1 MKKTILFLNA
11 LLMITLSSCNDYF
24 DKTGDEQHIT
34 DKKFFGDEAAFA
46 SALTDCYTLMR
57 SRDLYGGMLT
67 LEMMEFANQNMAP
80 HDAFSSAAAQ
90 LNFADAALAARVDSM
105 THAAYRVVAAC
116 NKLIDEAERTKVVF
130 TSAGKKKIITAEAYA
145 LRAAV
150 QFDLLR
156 LFHPAPATDAG
167 FRGLPYV
174 THTSA
179 NVPEALTTT
188 QILQAVNDD
197 LAHAAQL
204 LKTADPILKER
215 NSIVGI
221 GEFDRRLRTF
231 QMNYYAV
238 KAVQARVALWQ
249 GNYEQAAVQADSV
262 LAHLQNTVAR
272 YRLFYWV
279 TPGHYGSDFSFS
291 REYVFGI
298 ASTPTGFARLSD
310 DMFKTKGIQTTTSLR
325 DIYADNADIRYRA
338 WFRQQGSSYAMSNK
352 FGSATLLTDYVYSTS
367 ATASSLPAAIPYIKL
382 GEVMLIKA
390 EALNEMGQTSAARS
404 LLEEMQGY
412 KDISYASRATSVTK
426 ESLRE
431 LIYAEARRDLFGE
444 GQLFYLNKRLGLT
457 SVKAADGTMRTVTLN
472 QYTLPLPADLYKA
485 VQ

>member
-1 MKKTILFLNA
+1 M
-11 LLMITLSSCNDYF
+11 TLSSCNDYF

-80 HDAFSSAAAQ
+80 HDAISSAASQ
-90 LNFADAALAARVDSM
+90 LNFADAALATRVDSM

-197 LAHAAQL
+197 LVHAAQL

-215 NSIVGI
+215 NSIVGV

-249 GNYEQAAVQADSV
+249 GNYEQAVAQADSV

-338 WFRQQGSSYAMSNK
+338 WFRQQGSGYAMSNK

-367 ATASSLPAAIPYIKL
+367 ATATSLPAAIPYIKL

-431 LIYAEARRDLFGE
+431 LLYEEARRDLFGE

-472 QYTLPLPADLYKA
+472 QYTLPLPADLFNA
-485 VQ
+485 IQ

>member
-1 MKKTILFLNA
+1 M
-11 LLMITLSSCNDYF
+11 TLSSCNDYF

-80 HDAFSSAAAQ
+80 HDAISSAAAQ

-174 THTSA
+174 THTSV

-204 LKTADPILKER
+204 LKTVDPILKER
-215 NSIVGI
+215 NSIVGV

-249 GNYEQAAVQADSV
+249 GNYEQAVVQADSV

-338 WFRQQGSSYAMSNK
+338 WFRQQGSGYAMSNK

-367 ATASSLPAAIPYIKL
+367 ATATSLPAAIPYIKL

-431 LIYAEARRDLFGE
+431 LLYEEARRDLFGE

-457 SVKAADGTMRTVTLN
+457 SVKAADGTMRTVTLS
-472 QYTLPLPADLYKA
+472 QYTLPLPADLFNA
-485 VQ
+485 IQ

>member
-1 MKKTILFLNA
+1 MKKTIFFLIA

-57 SRDLYGGMLT
+57 SRDLYGGILT

-215 NSIVGI
+215 NSIVGV

-249 GNYEQAAVQADSV
+249 GDYEQAVAQADSV

-338 WFRQQGSSYAMSNK
+338 WFRQQGSGYAMSNK

-367 ATASSLPAAIPYIKL
+367 ATATSLPAAIPYIKL

-404 LLEEMQGY
+404 LLEEMQSY

-431 LIYAEARRDLFGE
+431 LIYAEACRDLFGE

>member
-1 MKKTILFLNA
+1 MKKTIFFLIA

-80 HDAFSSAAAQ
+80 HDAISSAASQ

-188 QILQAVNDD
+188 QILQAVNTD

-215 NSIVGI
+215 NSIVGV

-231 QMNYYAV
+231 QMNFYAV

-249 GNYEQAAVQADSV
+249 GNYEQAVAQADSV

-338 WFRQQGSSYAMSNK
+338 WFRQQGSGYAMSNK

-367 ATASSLPAAIPYIKL
+367 ATATSLPAAIPYIKL
-382 GEVMLIKA
+382 GEVMLIKV

-412 KDISYASRATSVTK
+412 KDISYASRATSVIK

-457 SVKAADGTMRTVTLN
+457 SVKAADGSIRTVTLN
-472 QYTLPLPADLYKA
+472 QYTLPLPADLFNA
-485 VQ
+485 IQ

>member
-1 MKKTILFLNA
+1 MKKTIFFLIA

-80 HDAFSSAAAQ
+80 HDAISSAASQ

-215 NSIVGI
+215 NSIVGV

-249 GNYEQAAVQADSV
+249 GNYEQAVAQADSV

-338 WFRQQGSSYAMSNK
+338 WFRQQGSGYAMSNK

-367 ATASSLPAAIPYIKL
+367 ATATSLPAAIPYIKL

-472 QYTLPLPADLYKA
+472 QYTLPLPADLFNA
-485 VQ
+485 IQ

>member
-1 MKKTILFLNA
+1 MKKTIFFLIA
-11 LLMITLSSCNDYF
+11 LLMMTLSSCNDYF

-130 TSAGKKKIITAEAYA
+130 TSAGKKKIIMAEAYA

-188 QILQAVNDD
+188 QILQAVNTD

-215 NSIVGI
+215 NSIVGV

-249 GNYEQAAVQADSV
+249 GNYEQAVEQADSV
-262 LAHLQNTVAR
+262 LAHLQNAVAR

-338 WFRQQGSSYAMSNK
+338 WFRQQGSGYAMSNK

-367 ATASSLPAAIPYIKL
+367 ATATSLPAAIPYIKL

-431 LIYAEARRDLFGE
+431 LIYAESRRDLFGE

-472 QYTLPLPADLYKA
+472 QYTLPLPADLFNA
-485 VQ
+485 IQ

>member
-1 MKKTILFLNA
+1 MKKTIFFLIA

-57 SRDLYGGMLT
+57 SRDLYGGILT

-179 NVPEALTTT
+179 NVPEALITT
-188 QILQAVNDD
+188 QILQAVNTD

-215 NSIVGI
+215 NSIVGV

-249 GNYEQAAVQADSV
+249 GNYEQAVAQADSV

-338 WFRQQGSSYAMSNK
+338 WFRQQGSGYAMSNK

-367 ATASSLPAAIPYIKL
+367 ATATSLPAAIPYIKL

-412 KDISYASRATSVTK
+412 KDISYASRVISVTK

-472 QYTLPLPADLYKA
+472 QYTLPLPADLFNA
-485 VQ
+485 IQ

>member
-1 MKKTILFLNA
+1 MT
-11 LLMITLSSCNDYF
+11 TLSSCNDYF

-116 NKLIDEAERTKVVF
+116 NKLIDEAEHTKVVF

-179 NVPEALTTT
+179 NAPEALTTT

-215 NSIVGI
+215 NSIVGV

-249 GNYEQAAVQADSV
+249 GNYEQAVAQADSV

-367 ATASSLPAAIPYIKL
+367 ATATSLPAAIPYIKL

-390 EALNEMGQTSAARS
+390 EALNEMGQTAAARS

-457 SVKAADGTMRTVTLN
+457 SVKAADGSMRTVTLS
-472 QYTLPLPADLYKA
+472 QYTLPLPADLFNA
-485 VQ
+485 IQ

>member
-1 MKKTILFLNA
+1 M
-11 LLMITLSSCNDYF
+11 TLSSCNDYF

-80 HDAFSSAAAQ
+80 HDAISSAAAQ

-338 WFRQQGSSYAMSNK
+338 WFRQQGSGYAMSNK

-367 ATASSLPAAIPYIKL
+367 ATATSLPAAIPYIKL

-444 GQLFYLNKRLGLT
+444 GQLFYLNKWLGLT
-457 SVKAADGTMRTVTLN
+457 SVKAADGSIRTVTLN
-472 QYTLPLPADLYKA
+472 QYTLPLPADLFNA
-485 VQ
+485 IQ

>member
-1 MKKTILFLNA
+1 MKKTIFFLIA
-11 LLMITLSSCNDYF
+11 LLMMTLSSCNDYF

-80 HDAFSSAAAQ
+80 HDAISSAAAQ

-174 THTSA
+174 THTSV

-204 LKTADPILKER
+204 LKTVDPILKER
-215 NSIVGI
+215 NSIVGV

-249 GNYEQAAVQADSV
+249 GNYEQAVVQADSV

-310 DMFKTKGIQTTTSLR
+310 DMFKTKGIKTTTSLR

-338 WFRQQGSSYAMSNK
+338 WFRQQGSGYAMSNK

-367 ATASSLPAAIPYIKL
+367 ATATSLPAAIPYIKL

-457 SVKAADGTMRTVTLN
+457 SVKAADGTMRTVTLS
-472 QYTLPLPADLYKA
+472 QYTLPLPADLFNA
-485 VQ
+485 IQ

>member
-1 MKKTILFLNA
+1 MKKTIFFLIA
-11 LLMITLSSCNDYF
+11 LLMMTLSSCNDYF

-90 LNFADAALAARVDSM
+90 LNFADAALAARIDSM

-215 NSIVGI
+215 NSIVGV

-249 GNYEQAAVQADSV
+249 GDYEQAVAQADSV

-338 WFRQQGSSYAMSNK
+338 WFRQQGSGYAMSNK

-367 ATASSLPAAIPYIKL
+367 ATATSLPAAIPYIKL

-404 LLEEMQGY
+404 LLEEMQSY

-431 LIYAEARRDLFGE
+431 LIYAEACRDLFGE

-472 QYTLPLPADLYKA
+472 QYTLPLPADLFNA
-485 VQ
+485 IQ

>member
-1 MKKTILFLNA
+1 
-11 LLMITLSSCNDYF
+11 MITLSSCNDYF

-34 DKKFFGDEAAFA
+34 DKKFFGDETAFA

-57 SRDLYGGMLT
+57 SRDLYGGILT
-67 LEMMEFANQNMAP
+67 LEMMEFANHNMAP
-80 HDAFSSAAAQ
+80 HDAISSAASQ
-90 LNFADAALAARVDSM
+90 LNFADMALAARVDSM

-179 NVPEALTTT
+179 NAPEALTTT

-215 NSIVGI
+215 NSIVGV

-249 GNYEQAAVQADSV
+249 GNYEQAVAQADSV

-310 DMFKTKGIQTTTSLR
+310 DMFKTEGIQTTTSLR

-338 WFRQQGSSYAMSNK
+338 WFRQQGSGYAMSNK

-367 ATASSLPAAIPYIKL
+367 ATATSLPAAIPYIKL

-444 GQLFYLNKRLGLT
+444 GQLFYLNKRLSLT

-472 QYTLPLPADLYKA
+472 QYTLPLPADLFNA
-485 VQ
+485 IQ

>member
-1 MKKTILFLNA
+1 M
-11 LLMITLSSCNDYF
+11 TLSSCNDYF

-80 HDAFSSAAAQ
+80 HDAISSAASQ

-156 LFHPAPATDAG
+156 LFHPTPATDAG

-179 NVPEALTTT
+179 NVPEALTTM

-215 NSIVGI
+215 NSIVGV

-249 GNYEQAAVQADSV
+249 GNYEQAVAQADSV

-291 REYVFGI
+291 REFVFGI

-338 WFRQQGSSYAMSNK
+338 WFRQQGSGYAMSNK

-367 ATASSLPAAIPYIKL
+367 ATATSLPAAIPYIKL

-472 QYTLPLPADLYKA
+472 QYTLPLPADLFNA
-485 VQ
+485 IQ

>member
-1 MKKTILFLNA
+1 
-11 LLMITLSSCNDYF
+11 MITLSSCNDYF

-80 HDAFSSAAAQ
+80 HDAISSAAAQ
-90 LNFADAALAARVDSM
+90 LNFADAALAARIDSM

-188 QILQAVNDD
+188 QILQAVNTD

-215 NSIVGI
+215 NSIVGV

-249 GNYEQAAVQADSV
+249 GNYEQAVTQADSV

-338 WFRQQGSSYAMSNK
+338 WFRQQGSGYAMSNK

-367 ATASSLPAAIPYIKL
+367 ATATSLPAAIPYIKL

-431 LIYAEARRDLFGE
+431 LIYAEARCDLFGE

-472 QYTLPLPADLYKA
+472 QYTLPLPADLFN
-485 VQ
+485 VIQ

>member
-1 MKKTILFLNA
+1 MKKTIFSLI
-11 LLMITLSSCNDYF
+11 LLPVAVLSSCNSYF
-24 DKTGDEQHIT
+24 DKTGDEQQIT
-34 DKKFFGDEAAFA
+34 DKKFFHDDAAFA
-46 SALTDCYTLMR
+46 NVLTDCYNLMR
-57 SRDLYGGMLT
+57 SRNLYGGTLT
-67 LEMMEFANQNMAP
+67 LEMMEFASQDMAP
-80 HDAFSSAAAQ
+80 HDAVTSAAAR
-90 LNFADAALAARVDSM
+90 LDFADAALSARVDSM
-105 THAAYRVVAAC
+105 MHAAYRVVTAC
-116 NKLIDEAERTKVVF
+116 NKLISEAERTKVVF
-130 TSAGKKKIITAEAYA
+130 THAGQKNIIMGEAYA

-156 LFHPAPATDAG
+156 LFHPAPATDVG
-167 FRGLPYV
+167 FRGLPYI
-174 THTSA
+174 TQTSTK
-179 NVPEALTTT
+179 VPEALVTAE
-188 QILQAVNDD
+188 ILQRVNAD
-197 LAHAAQL
+197 LAHAARL
-204 LKTADPILKER
+204 LKTVDLILKPR
-215 NSIVGI
+215 NTIVGV

-249 GNYEQAAVQADSV
+249 GNYETAAVQADSV
-262 LAHLQNTVAR
+262 LQYVQNMPSR

-298 ASTPTGFARLSD
+298 ASKPDGLARLSD
-310 DMFKTKGIQTTTSLR
+310 DMFKARGIQTTTSLR
-325 DIYADNADIRYRA
+325 DIYADNADIRYRS
-338 WFRQQGSSYAMSNK
+338 WFRQHGNGYTMSNK

-367 ATASSLPAAIPYIKL
+367 GTASNLPAAIPYIKL

-472 QYTLPLPADLYKA
+472 QYTLPLPADLFNA
-485 VQ
+485 IQ

>member
-1 MKKTILFLNA
+1 MKKTIFFLIA
-11 LLMITLSSCNDYF
+11 LLMMTLSSCNDYF

-80 HDAFSSAAAQ
+80 HDAISSAAAQ

-174 THTSA
+174 THTSV

-204 LKTADPILKER
+204 LKTVDPILKER
-215 NSIVGI
+215 NSIVGV

-249 GNYEQAAVQADSV
+249 GNYEQAVVQADSV

-338 WFRQQGSSYAMSNK
+338 WFRQQGSGYAMSNK
-352 FGSATLLTDYVYSTS
+352 CGSATLLTDYVYSTS
-367 ATASSLPAAIPYIKL
+367 ATATSLPAAIPYIKL

-457 SVKAADGTMRTVTLN
+457 SVKAADGTMRTVTLS
-472 QYTLPLPADLYKA
+472 QYTLPLPADLFNA
-485 VQ
+485 IQ

>member
-1 MKKTILFLNA
+1 MKKTIFFLIA
-11 LLMITLSSCNDYF
+11 LLMMTLSSCNDYF

-46 SALTDCYTLMR
+46 SALTDCYNLMR

-80 HDAFSSAAAQ
+80 HDAISSAAAQ

-179 NVPEALTTT
+179 NAPEALTTT
-188 QILQAVNDD
+188 QILQAVNTD

-204 LKTADPILKER
+204 LKTVDPILKER
-215 NSIVGI
+215 NSIVGV

-231 QMNYYAV
+231 QMNFYAV

-249 GNYEQAAVQADSV
+249 GNYEQAVAQADSV

-338 WFRQQGSSYAMSNK
+338 WFRQQGSGYTMSNK

-367 ATASSLPAAIPYIKL
+367 ATATSLPAAIPYIKL

-390 EALNEMGQTSAARS
+390 EALNEMGQTSTARS

-412 KDISYASRATSVTK
+412 KDISYASRATSVIK

-457 SVKAADGTMRTVTLN
+457 SVKAADGSIRTVTLN
-472 QYTLPLPADLYKA
+472 QYTLPLPADLFNA
-485 VQ
+485 IQ

>member
-67 LEMMEFANQNMAP
+67 FEMMEFANQNMAP

-188 QILQAVNDD
+188 QILQAVNAD

-215 NSIVGI
+215 NSIVGV

-249 GNYEQAAVQADSV
+249 GNYEQAVAQADSV

-338 WFRQQGSSYAMSNK
+338 WFRQQGSGYAMSNK

-367 ATASSLPAAIPYIKL
+367 ATATSLPAAIPYIKL

-457 SVKAADGTMRTVTLN
+457 SVKAADGTMRTVTLS
-472 QYTLPLPADLYKA
+472 QYTLPLPADLFNA
-485 VQ
+485 IQ

>member
-1 MKKTILFLNA
+1 M
-11 LLMITLSSCNDYF
+11 TLSSCNDYF

-80 HDAFSSAAAQ
+80 HDAISSAAAQ

-197 LAHAAQL
+197 LVHAAQF

-215 NSIVGI
+215 NSIVGV

-249 GNYEQAAVQADSV
+249 GNYEQAVAQADSV

-338 WFRQQGSSYAMSNK
+338 WFRQQGSGYAMSNK

-367 ATASSLPAAIPYIKL
+367 ATATSLPAAIPYIKL

-431 LIYAEARRDLFGE
+431 LIYDEARRDLFGE

-472 QYTLPLPADLYKA
+472 QYTFPLPADLFNA
-485 VQ
+485 IQ

>member
-1 MKKTILFLNA
+1 M
-11 LLMITLSSCNDYF
+11 TLSSCNDYF

-46 SALTDCYTLMR
+46 SALTDCYNLMR

-80 HDAFSSAAAQ
+80 HDAISSAAAQ

-179 NVPEALTTT
+179 NAPEALTTT
-188 QILQAVNDD
+188 QILQAVNTD

-204 LKTADPILKER
+204 LKTVDPILKER
-215 NSIVGI
+215 NSIVGV

-231 QMNYYAV
+231 QMNFYAV

-249 GNYEQAAVQADSV
+249 GNYEQAVAQADSV

-338 WFRQQGSSYAMSNK
+338 WFRQQGSGYTMSNK

-367 ATASSLPAAIPYIKL
+367 ATATSLPAAIPYIKL

-390 EALNEMGQTSAARS
+390 EALNEMGQTSTARS

-444 GQLFYLNKRLGLT
+444 GQLFYLNKWLGLT

-472 QYTLPLPADLYKA
+472 QYTLPLPADLFNA
-485 VQ
+485 IQ

>member
-1 MKKTILFLNA
+1 MKKTIFFLIA
-11 LLMITLSSCNDYF
+11 LLMMTLSSCNDYF

-80 HDAFSSAAAQ
+80 HDAISSAASQ

-156 LFHPAPATDAG
+156 LFHPTPATDAG

-179 NVPEALTTT
+179 NVPEALTTM

-215 NSIVGI
+215 NSIVGV

-249 GNYEQAAVQADSV
+249 GNYEQAVAQADSV

-291 REYVFGI
+291 REFVFGI

-338 WFRQQGSSYAMSNK
+338 WFRQQGSGYAMSNK

-367 ATASSLPAAIPYIKL
+367 ATATSLPAAIPYIKL

-472 QYTLPLPADLYKA
+472 QYTLPLPADLFNA
-485 VQ
+485 IQ

>member
-1 MKKTILFLNA
+1 M
-11 LLMITLSSCNDYF
+11 TLSSCNDYF

-90 LNFADAALAARVDSM
+90 LNFADAALAARIDSM

-156 LFHPAPATDAG
+156 LFHPAPAIDAG

-197 LAHAAQL
+197 LVHAAQF

-215 NSIVGI
+215 NSIVGV

-249 GNYEQAAVQADSV
+249 GNYEQAVAQADSV

-338 WFRQQGSSYAMSNK
+338 WFRQQGSGYAMSNK

-367 ATASSLPAAIPYIKL
+367 ATATSLPAAIPYIKL

-431 LIYAEARRDLFGE
+431 LIYDEARRDLFGE

-472 QYTLPLPADLYKA
+472 QYTFPLPADLFNA
-485 VQ
+485 IQ

>member
-1 MKKTILFLNA
+1 
-11 LLMITLSSCNDYF
+11 MITLSSCNDYS
-24 DKTGDEQHIT
+24 DRTGDEQHIT

-57 SRDLYGGMLT
+57 SRDLYGGTLT

-80 HDAFSSAAAQ
+80 HDAISSAASQ
-90 LNFADAALAARVDSM
+90 LNFADAALAARVDTM

-130 TSAGKKKIITAEAYA
+130 SSAGKKKIIMAEAYA

-215 NSIVGI
+215 NSIVGV

-249 GNYEQAAVQADSV
+249 GNYEQAVAQADSV

-338 WFRQQGSSYAMSNK
+338 WFRQQGSGYAMSNK

-367 ATASSLPAAIPYIKL
+367 ATATSLPAAIPYIKL
-382 GEVMLIKA
+382 GEVMLIKV

-431 LIYAEARRDLFGE
+431 LLYEEARRDLFGE

-457 SVKAADGTMRTVTLN
+457 SVKAADGSIRTVTLN
-472 QYTLPLPADLYKA
+472 QYTLPLPADLFNA
-485 VQ
+485 IQ

>member
-1 MKKTILFLNA
+1 MKKTIFFLIA
-11 LLMITLSSCNDYF
+11 LLMMTLSSCNDYF

-90 LNFADAALAARVDSM
+90 LNFADAALAARIDSM

-215 NSIVGI
+215 NSIVGV

-249 GNYEQAAVQADSV
+249 GNYEQAVAQADSV
-262 LAHLQNTVAR
+262 LAHLQNTVVR

-338 WFRQQGSSYAMSNK
+338 WFRQQGSGYAMSNK

-367 ATASSLPAAIPYIKL
+367 ATATSLPAAIPYIKL

-457 SVKAADGTMRTVTLN
+457 SVKAADGTMRTVMLN
-472 QYTLPLPADLYKA
+472 QYTLPLPADLFNA
-485 VQ
+485 IQ

>member
-1 MKKTILFLNA
+1 MKKTIFFLIA
-11 LLMITLSSCNDYF
+11 LLMMTLSSCNDYF

-90 LNFADAALAARVDSM
+90 LNFADAALAARIDSM

-215 NSIVGI
+215 NSIVGV

-249 GNYEQAAVQADSV
+249 GNYEQAVAQADSV
-262 LAHLQNTVAR
+262 LAHLQNTVVR

-338 WFRQQGSSYAMSNK
+338 WFRQQGSGYAMSNK

-367 ATASSLPAAIPYIKL
+367 ATATSLPAAIPYIKL

-457 SVKAADGTMRTVTLN
+457 SVKAADGSIRTVTLN
-472 QYTLPLPADLYKA
+472 QYTLPLPADLFNA
-485 VQ
+485 IQ

>member
-1 MKKTILFLNA
+1 
-11 LLMITLSSCNDYF
+11 MITLSSCNDYF

-80 HDAFSSAAAQ
+80 HDAISSAAAQ
-90 LNFADAALAARVDSM
+90 LNFADAALAARIDSM

-188 QILQAVNDD
+188 QILQAVNTD

-215 NSIVGI
+215 NSIVGV

-249 GNYEQAAVQADSV
+249 GNYEQAVTQADSV

-338 WFRQQGSSYAMSNK
+338 WFRQQGSGYAMSNK

-367 ATASSLPAAIPYIKL
+367 ATATSLPAAIPYIKL

-472 QYTLPLPADLYKA
+472 QYTMPLPADLFNA
-485 VQ
+485 IQ

>member
-1 MKKTILFLNA
+1 
-11 LLMITLSSCNDYF
+11 MITLSSCNDYF

-46 SALTDCYTLMR
+46 SALTDCYNLMR

-67 LEMMEFANQNMAP
+67 LEMMEFANQNIAP
-80 HDAFSSAAAQ
+80 HDAISSAASQ
-90 LNFADAALAARVDSM
+90 LNFADAALAARIDTM

-215 NSIVGI
+215 NSIVGV

-249 GNYEQAAVQADSV
+249 GNYEQAVAQADSV

-338 WFRQQGSSYAMSNK
+338 WFRQQGSGYAMSNK

-367 ATASSLPAAIPYIKL
+367 ATATSLPAAIPYIKL

-390 EALNEMGQTSAARS
+390 EALNEMGQTAAARS

-444 GQLFYLNKRLGLT
+444 GQLFYLNKRLGLM
-457 SVKAADGTMRTVTLN
+457 SVKAADGTMRTVTLS
-472 QYTLPLPADLYKA
+472 QYTLPLPADLFNA
-485 VQ
+485 IQ

>member
-1 MKKTILFLNA
+1 MKKTIFFLIA

-90 LNFADAALAARVDSM
+90 LNFADMALAARVDLM

-188 QILQAVNDD
+188 QILQAVNTD

-215 NSIVGI
+215 NSIVGV

-249 GNYEQAAVQADSV
+249 GNYEQAVAQADSV

-338 WFRQQGSSYAMSNK
+338 WFRQQGSGYAMSNK

-367 ATASSLPAAIPYIKL
+367 ATATSLPAAIPYIKL
-382 GEVMLIKA
+382 GEVMLIKV

-412 KDISYASRATSVTK
+412 KDISYASRVISVTK

-472 QYTLPLPADLYKA
+472 QYTLPLPADLFNA
-485 VQ
+485 IQ

>member
-1 MKKTILFLNA
+1 MKKTIFFLIA

-156 LFHPAPATDAG
+156 LFHPVPATDAG

-188 QILQAVNDD
+188 QILQAVNTD

-204 LKTADPILKER
+204 LKTVDPILKER
-215 NSIVGI
+215 NSIVGV

-249 GNYEQAAVQADSV
+249 GNYEQAVAQADSV

-338 WFRQQGSSYAMSNK
+338 WFRQQGSGYAMSNK

-367 ATASSLPAAIPYIKL
+367 ATATSLPAAIPYIKL

-472 QYTLPLPADLYKA
+472 QYTFPLPADLFNA
-485 VQ
+485 IQ

>member
-1 MKKTILFLNA
+1 M
-11 LLMITLSSCNDYF
+11 MTLSSCNDYF

-34 DKKFFGDEAAFA
+34 DKKFFGDETAFA

-90 LNFADAALAARVDSM
+90 LNFADAALAARVDLM

-188 QILQAVNDD
+188 QILQAVNTD

-204 LKTADPILKER
+204 L
-215 NSIVGI
+215 
-221 GEFDRRLRTF
+221 
-231 QMNYYAV
+231 NYYAV

-249 GNYEQAAVQADSV
+249 GNYEQAVAQADSV

-338 WFRQQGSSYAMSNK
+338 WFRQQGSGYAMSNK

-367 ATASSLPAAIPYIKL
+367 ATATSLPAAIPYIKL
-382 GEVMLIKA
+382 GEVMLIKV

-431 LIYAEARRDLFGE
+431 LIYAESRRDLFGE

-472 QYTLPLPADLYKA
+472 QYTLPLPADLFNA
-485 VQ
+485 IQ

>member
-1 MKKTILFLNA
+1 MKKTIFFLIA
-11 LLMITLSSCNDYF
+11 LLMMTLSSCNDYF

-90 LNFADAALAARVDSM
+90 LNFADAALAARIDSM

-167 FRGLPYV
+167 FHGLPYV

-179 NVPEALTTT
+179 NAPEALTTT

-215 NSIVGI
+215 NSIVGV

-249 GNYEQAAVQADSV
+249 GNYEQAVAQADSV

-338 WFRQQGSSYAMSNK
+338 WFRQQGSGYAMSNK

-367 ATASSLPAAIPYIKL
+367 ATATSLPAAIPYIKL
-382 GEVMLIKA
+382 GEVMLIKV

-472 QYTLPLPADLYKA
+472 QYTLPLPADLFNA
-485 VQ
+485 IQ

>member
-1 MKKTILFLNA
+1 MKKTIFFLIA

-156 LFHPAPATDAG
+156 LFHPTPATDAG

-215 NSIVGI
+215 NSIVGV

-249 GNYEQAAVQADSV
+249 GNYEQAVAQADSV

-338 WFRQQGSSYAMSNK
+338 WFRQQGSGYAMSNK

-367 ATASSLPAAIPYIKL
+367 ATATSLPAAIPYIKL
-382 GEVMLIKA
+382 GEVMLIKV

-412 KDISYASRATSVTK
+412 KDISYASRATSVIK

-457 SVKAADGTMRTVTLN
+457 SVKAADGSIRTVTLN
-472 QYTLPLPADLYKA
+472 QYTLPLPADLFNA
-485 VQ
+485 IQ

>member
-1 MKKTILFLNA
+1 
-11 LLMITLSSCNDYF
+11 MITLSSCNDYF

-67 LEMMEFANQNMAP
+67 FEMMEFANQNMAP

-249 GNYEQAAVQADSV
+249 GNYEQAVAQADSV
-262 LAHLQNTVAR
+262 LAHLQNTVTR

-338 WFRQQGSSYAMSNK
+338 WFRQQGSGYAMSNK

-367 ATASSLPAAIPYIKL
+367 ATATSLPAAIPYIKL

-431 LIYAEARRDLFGE
+431 LLYEEARRDLFGE

-457 SVKAADGTMRTVTLN
+457 SVKAADGSMRTVTLN
-472 QYTLPLPADLYKA
+472 QYTLPLPADLFNA
-485 VQ
+485 IQ

>member
-1 MKKTILFLNA
+1 
-11 LLMITLSSCNDYF
+11 MITLSSCNDYF

-80 HDAFSSAAAQ
+80 HDALSSAAAQ
-90 LNFADAALAARVDSM
+90 LNFADAALAARIDTM

-215 NSIVGI
+215 NSIVGV

-249 GNYEQAAVQADSV
+249 GNYEQAVAQADSV
-262 LAHLQNTVAR
+262 LVHLQNTVAR

-338 WFRQQGSSYAMSNK
+338 WFRQQGSGYAMSNK

-367 ATASSLPAAIPYIKL
+367 ATATSLPAAIPYIKL

-390 EALNEMGQTSAARS
+390 EALNEMGQTAAARS

-412 KDISYASRATSVTK
+412 KDISYASRVISVTK

-457 SVKAADGTMRTVTLN
+457 SVKAADGSIRTVTLN
-472 QYTLPLPADLYKA
+472 QYTFPLPADLFNA
-485 VQ
+485 IQ

>member
-1 MKKTILFLNA
+1 MKKTIFFLIA
-11 LLMITLSSCNDYF
+11 LLMMTLSSCNDYF

-46 SALTDCYTLMR
+46 SALTDCYNLMR

-67 LEMMEFANQNMAP
+67 LEMMEFANQNIAP
-80 HDAFSSAAAQ
+80 HDAISTAASQ
-90 LNFADAALAARVDSM
+90 LNFADAALAARIDTM

-179 NVPEALTTT
+179 NAPEALTTT
-188 QILQAVNDD
+188 QILQAVNTD

-204 LKTADPILKER
+204 LKTVDPILKER
-215 NSIVGI
+215 NSIVGV

-249 GNYEQAAVQADSV
+249 GNYEQAVAQADSV

-338 WFRQQGSSYAMSNK
+338 WFRQQGSGYAMSNK
-352 FGSATLLTDYVYSTS
+352 FGSTTLLTDYVYSTS
-367 ATASSLPAAIPYIKL
+367 ATATSLPAAIPYIKL

-457 SVKAADGTMRTVTLN
+457 SVKATDGTMRTVMLN
-472 QYTLPLPADLYKA
+472 QYTLPLPADLFNA
-485 VQ
+485 IQ

>member
-1 MKKTILFLNA
+1 
-11 LLMITLSSCNDYF
+11 MITLSSCNDYF

-90 LNFADAALAARVDSM
+90 LNFADAALAARVDTM
-105 THAAYRVVAAC
+105 MHAAYRVVAAC
-116 NKLIDEAERTKVVF
+116 NKLIDEAECTKVVF

-167 FRGLPYV
+167 FCGLPYV

-179 NVPEALTTT
+179 NTHEALTTT
-188 QILQAVNDD
+188 QILQAVNAD

-204 LKTADPILKER
+204 LKTVDPILKER
-215 NSIVGI
+215 NSIVGV

-249 GNYEQAAVQADSV
+249 GNYEQAVAQADSV

-338 WFRQQGSSYAMSNK
+338 WFRQQGCGYAMSNK

-367 ATASSLPAAIPYIKL
+367 ATATSLPAAIPYIKL

-472 QYTLPLPADLYKA
+472 QYTLPLPADLFNA
-485 VQ
+485 IQ

>member
-1 MKKTILFLNA
+1 MKKTIFFLIA
-11 LLMITLSSCNDYF
+11 LLMMTLSSCNDYF

-80 HDAFSSAAAQ
+80 HDAISSAASQ
-90 LNFADAALAARVDSM
+90 LNFADAALATRVDSM

-197 LAHAAQL
+197 LVHAAQL

-215 NSIVGI
+215 NSIVGV

-249 GNYEQAAVQADSV
+249 GNYEQAVAQADSV

-338 WFRQQGSSYAMSNK
+338 WFRQQGSGYAMSNK

-367 ATASSLPAAIPYIKL
+367 ATATSLPAAIPYIKL

-431 LIYAEARRDLFGE
+431 LLYEEARRDLFGE

-472 QYTLPLPADLYKA
+472 QYTLPLPADLFNA
-485 VQ
+485 IQ

>member
-57 SRDLYGGMLT
+57 SRDLYGGILT

-215 NSIVGI
+215 NSIVGV

-249 GNYEQAAVQADSV
+249 GNYEQAVAQADSV

-279 TPGHYGSDFSFS
+279 TPGHYGSDFCFS

-338 WFRQQGSSYAMSNK
+338 WFRQQGSGYAMSNK

-367 ATASSLPAAIPYIKL
+367 ATATSLPAAIPYIKL
-382 GEVMLIKA
+382 GEVMLIKV

-472 QYTLPLPADLYKA
+472 QYTLPLPADLFNA
-485 VQ
+485 IQ